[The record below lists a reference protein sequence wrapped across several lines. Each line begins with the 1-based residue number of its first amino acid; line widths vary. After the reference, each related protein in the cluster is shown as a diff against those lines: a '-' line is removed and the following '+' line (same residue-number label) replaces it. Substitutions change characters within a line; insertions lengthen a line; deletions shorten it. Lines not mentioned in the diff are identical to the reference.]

1 MTEILAIRHAQA
13 SFDADDYDQ
22 LSALGEDQALRLGRW
37 LAADPDI
44 GFDAVVVGAMRRHQQ
59 TLAGI
64 EQAFADAGRSLPEAE
79 IDAGFNEFDHG
90 AVLSAF
96 LATHPHHRP
105 MDRDAMPGPRDR
117 MQVARYLLAALR
129 HWASGAMESQLD
141 EGWFAFRARIAAAM
155 SRLTERHHGRER
167 VLLISSG
174 GVIAQLAQRA
184 LEVADLRS
192 IDFNIAIRNS
202 AISEFVIFDGG
213 LRLLGFNQL
222 PHLSAPG
229 ERKLWTHF

>member
-22 LSALGEDQALRLGRW
+22 LSTLGEDQALRLGRW
-37 LAADPDI
+37 LAADHDI

-64 EQAFADAGRSLPEAE
+64 EQAFAEAGRSLPEAE
-79 IDAGFNEFDHG
+79 IDPGFNEFDHG

-96 LATHPHHRP
+96 LATHPQHRP
-105 MDRDAMPGPRDR
+105 EKRDAMPGPRDR

-129 HWASGAMESQLD
+129 HWASGAMEGKLD

-167 VLLISSG
+167 VLLVTSG

-184 LEVADLRS
+184 LEVPDLRS
-192 IDFNIAIRNS
+192 VDFNIAIRNS
-202 AISEFVIFDGG
+202 AISEFVIYEGG
-213 LRLLGFNQL
+213 VRLLGFNQL
-222 PHLSAPG
+222 PHLAAPG

>member
-22 LSALGEDQALRLGRW
+22 LSAHGEDQAMRLGRW
-37 LAADPDI
+37 LAADHDY

-64 EQAFADAGRSLPEAE
+64 EQAFAANSRPLPEAE
-79 IDAGFNEFDHG
+79 VDAGFNEFDHG
-90 AVLSAF
+90 AVLAAF
-96 LATHPHHRP
+96 LASHPQHRP
-105 MDRDAMPGPRDR
+105 EDRDAMPGPKDR

-129 HWASGAMESQLD
+129 HWASGAMDAQLE
-141 EGWFAFRARIAAAM
+141 EGWFAFQSRVAAAM
-155 SRLTERHHGRER
+155 TRLTERHRGRER
-167 VLLISSG
+167 VLLVTSG

-184 LEVADLRS
+184 LEVPDARSVDL
-192 IDFNIAIRNS
+192 NIAIRNS
-202 AISEFVIFDGG
+202 AISEFVAHDGG
-213 LRLLGFNQL
+213 VRLLSFNQL
-222 PHLSAPG
+222 PHLAAAG

>member
-22 LSALGEDQALRLGRW
+22 LSPLGEDQSLRLGQW
-37 LAADPDI
+37 LAAQRDI
-44 GFDAVVVGAMRRHQQ
+44 GFDAIVVGAMRRHQQ
-59 TLAGI
+59 TLSGI
-64 EQAFADAGRSLPEAE
+64 EQAFAEAQRSLPEIE

-96 LATHPHHRP
+96 LAAHPQHRP
-105 MDRDAMPGPRDR
+105 ADRGALPGPRDR

-129 HWASGAMESQLD
+129 HWASGAMDTQLD
-141 EGWFAFRARIAAAM
+141 EGWFAFRARIAQAM
-155 SRLTERHHGRER
+155 SRLIERHGGRDR
-167 VLLISSG
+167 VLLVTSG

-184 LEVADLRS
+184 LDVPDLRS
-192 IDFNIAIRNS
+192 VDFNIAVRNS
-202 AISEFVIFDGG
+202 AISEFVVFEDS
-213 LRLLGFNQL
+213 LRLLSFNQL

-229 ERKLWTHF
+229 ERALWTHF

>member
-22 LSALGEDQALRLGRW
+22 LSTLGEDQALRLGRW
-37 LAADPDI
+37 LAADRDI

-64 EQAFADAGRSLPEAE
+64 EQAFAEAGRTLPDVEV
-79 IDAGFNEFDHG
+79 DAGFNEFDHG

-96 LATHPHHRP
+96 LATHPQHRP
-105 MDRDAMPGPRDR
+105 ADRDALPGPRDR

-129 HWASGAMESQLD
+129 HWASGAMEAQLD
-141 EGWFAFRARIAAAM
+141 EGWFAVRARVAAATA
-155 SRLTERHHGRER
+155 RLTERHHGRER

-184 LEVADLRS
+184 LDVADQRS
-192 IDFNIAIRNS
+192 VDFNIAIRNS
-202 AISEFVIFDGG
+202 AISEFVMFDGG

>member
-37 LAADPDI
+37 LAADHDI

-64 EQAFADAGRSLPEAE
+64 EQAFAEAGRSLPEAE
-79 IDAGFNEFDHG
+79 IDPGFNEFDHG

-96 LATHPHHRP
+96 LATHPQHRP
-105 MDRDAMPGPRDR
+105 ENRDAMPGPRDR

-129 HWASGAMESQLD
+129 HWASGAMEGKLD

-167 VLLISSG
+167 VLLVTSG

-184 LEVADLRS
+184 LEVPDLRS
-192 IDFNIAIRNS
+192 VDFNIAIRNS
-202 AISEFVIFDGG
+202 AISEFVIYEGG
-213 LRLLGFNQL
+213 VRLLGFNQL
-222 PHLSAPG
+222 PHLAAPG

>member
-22 LSALGEDQALRLGRW
+22 LSPLGEDQALRLGRW
-37 LAADPDI
+37 LAADRDI

-64 EQAFADAGRSLPEAE
+64 EQAFAEAGRTLPEAE

-96 LATHPHHRP
+96 LATHPQHRP
-105 MDRDAMPGPRDR
+105 ADRDALPGPKDR

-129 HWASGAMESQLD
+129 HWARGAMEAQLD
-141 EGWFAFRARIAAAM
+141 EGWFAFRARIAAAT

-184 LEVADLRS
+184 LDVADQRS
-192 IDFNIAIRNS
+192 VDFNIAIRNA

-213 LRLLGFNQL
+213 LRLLSFNQL